1 MQYEM
6 FVACSFRPKAF
17 GAAALNPSSI
27 IALLG
32 DGKQVFEDVDALYEL
47 AGKME
52 AIVAQVAT
60 LRQFLTALLGCVSQ
74 CRTFVS
80 SYERLRH
87 EL

>member
-27 IALLG
+27 IALIG
-32 DGKQVFEDVDALYEL
+32 DGKQVFDDVDALYDL
-47 AGKME
+47 AEKME

-60 LRQFLTALLGCVSQ
+60 LRKFLTALLGCVSQ